1 MARIGL
7 LKPRIAKYAES
18 SGTVTYSN
26 GQILAKA
33 IEHELTLENSEP
45 VILYADDGAAESVG
59 GFSSGTLT
67 ITIDELPIE
76 TAGLILGMTV
86 TTIESPTAGASVSF
100 DDDTNPPYLGYGVI
114 VPKIRNNTRTWMA
127 VLLTKVKFSVPGDAY
142 NTKGETVEF
151 GTPELTATVMRDDTA
166 KHAWRKW
173 AEFGTEEA
181 ANTWLNTQ
189 LSIS

>member
-18 SGTVTYSN
+18 SGTITYSN
-26 GQILAKA
+26 GQILGKA
-33 IEHELTLENSEP
+33 ISHDLTLENNDP

-67 ITIDELPIE
+67 LNVDELPIADAALIFGITAE
-76 TAGLILGMTV
+76 TITTPDGTAV
-86 TTIESPTAGASVSF
+86 TF

-114 VPKIRNNTRTWMA
+114 VPKIRNNTKSWMA
-127 VLLTKVKFSVPGDAY
+127 VLLTKIKFSIPGDSY
-142 NTKGETVEF
+142 TTKGETVEF
-151 GTPELTATVMRDDTA
+151 GTPELTATVMRDDSA

-173 AEFGTEEA
+173 AEFATESA
-181 ANTWLNTQ
+181 ANTWLNSQ
-189 LSIS
+189 LSIT